1 MPIRAD
7 HHILTGTT
15 SFASLNSHLGIEQS
29 RRDDLESLAY
39 ILIYFLRGSLPWY
52 NAKASTH
59 NQRNKI
65 KQMKVDSIPSLV
77 AGLPN
82 EFSIF
87 LDYTRALSF
96 ESKPDYAYMRRLF
109 RDLRIR
115 EEHEDDDIFDWCLST
130 MNRDDLS
137 NHTRV
142 DGKTREYDTGAVG
155 YSDRVLVLF
164 LNLRYIYICL
174 IMTWTGSVLILIVNV
189 HRGLPSCD
197 GSLSCTCQSCTIR
210 RFTVVMIFFE
220 YGSFPA

>member
-1 MPIRAD
+1 MPIQAD
-7 HHILTGTT
+7 HHILTGTA

-29 RRDDLESLAY
+29 CCDDLESLAY

-65 KQMKVDSIPSLV
+65 KQMKVNSIPSLV

-87 LDYTRALSF
+87 LDYTCAFGF

-115 EEHEDDDIFDWCLST
+115 EEREDDDIFDWCLPM
-130 MNRDDLS
+130 MNRDDETLS

-164 LNLRYIYICL
+164 YNLRYIY
-174 IMTWTGSVLILIVNV
+174 V
-189 HRGLPSCD
+189 
-197 GSLSCTCQSCTIR
+197 
-210 RFTVVMIFFE
+210 
-220 YGSFPA
+220 